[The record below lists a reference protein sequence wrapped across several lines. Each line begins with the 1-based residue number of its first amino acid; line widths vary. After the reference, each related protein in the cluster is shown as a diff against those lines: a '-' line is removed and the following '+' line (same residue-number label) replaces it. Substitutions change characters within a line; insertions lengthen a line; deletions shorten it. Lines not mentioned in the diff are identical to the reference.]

1 MTNSTIETVRNNIK
15 KYRKQKGLTQL
26 KLSLLAGVSKEYI
39 TAIELGKRTPSIKR
53 LDLIANALQTDIFR
67 FFKNNDD

>member
-1 MTNSTIETVRNNIK
+1 MTNSTIKTVQKNIK

-39 TAIELGKRTPSIKR
+39 TAIELGKRTPSLKR
-53 LDLIANALQTDIFR
+53 LDMIANVLHIDIYKFFTDI
-67 FFKNNDD
+67 D